1 MQYVKIKLLNWSKIA
16 RKIALKIIYYMV
28 VQLIIFPSIFNLNGM
43 HHGAASVIKNAD
55 FCVIKYAYQNPD
67 AVLL

>member
-1 MQYVKIKLLNWSKIA
+1 
-16 RKIALKIIYYMV
+16 MV

-55 FCVIKYAYQNPD
+55 NMHTKIQTRFYYSFSMRITGCFMSV
-67 AVLL
+67 

>member
-1 MQYVKIKLLNWSKIA
+1 MG
-16 RKIALKIIYYMV
+16 
-28 VQLIIFPSIFNLNGM
+28 VQLIIFHYIFNLNGM

-55 FCVIKYAYQNPD
+55 FSVMKYAYQNPD